1 MSNSFLKYFSAE
13 LGRVFSRLNARDR
26 NLPDASE
33 GREEDG
39 TDIGANEVG
48 DPTGVMDPVS
58 DPTESDRNRLMGGF
72 CLGTSTGI
80 CLAFSRSTLSFL
92 LSCGV
97 IEYKSCPATTVH
109 LRPEVGMFFP
119 RPFELASEI
128 SCRHIGRHL

>member
-58 DPTESDRNRLMGGF
+58 DPTESDRNRL
-72 CLGTSTGI
+72 
-80 CLAFSRSTLSFL
+80 
-92 LSCGV
+92 
-97 IEYKSCPATTVH
+97 
-109 LRPEVGMFFP
+109 
-119 RPFELASEI
+119 
-128 SCRHIGRHL
+128 